1 MSAKVYLGFGANLG
15 NPLSTFGKCLSLIEK
30 FAKVISRS
38 RLYSSAPYGFPD
50 QPSFVNAAAK
60 ISTDL
65 KPNELLL
72 ELQKIEKSMGKKFIR
87 KNGPRIID
95 LDILL
100 YDQISM
106 DEEESLIPHPR
117 ILERDFVLLPL
128 MDLDPELTHPSW
140 GTRTLQ
146 SALSEVQQRFVV
158 SKRPEFWEESK

>member
-1 MSAKVYLGFGANLG
+1 
-15 NPLSTFGKCLSLIEK
+15 
-30 FAKVISRS
+30 
-38 RLYSSAPYGFPD
+38 
-50 QPSFVNAAAK
+50 
-60 ISTDL
+60 
-65 KPNELLL
+65 
-72 ELQKIEKSMGKKFIR
+72 MGKKFIR

-106 DEEESLIPHPR
+106 DEEELLIPHPR

>member
-1 MSAKVYLGFGANLG
+1 MSAKVYLGLGANLG
-15 NPLSTFGKCLSLIEK
+15 DPLSTFGKCLSLLEK

-38 RLYSSAPYGFPD
+38 KLYYSAPYGFAD
-50 QPSFVNAAAK
+50 QPPFINAAVK

-65 KPNELLL
+65 KPHELLF
-72 ELQKIEKSMGKKFIR
+72 ELQKVEKSLGKKIVR

-100 YDQISM
+100 YDQISL
-106 DEEESLIPHPR
+106 DNEELLLPHPS

-128 MDLDPELTHPSW
+128 IDLDPELTHPSW

-146 SALSEVQQRFVV
+146 SALSELQQRFVSEQPELWEK
-158 SKRPEFWEESK
+158 SK